1 MPAVE
6 GDGLVVGMLNLP
18 TQVDR
23 GIALHFHSSLH
34 STRAGS
40 LPAPA
45 RTADWS
51 AIRTGISLGGKSRQ
65 GCRASALHRFADEV
79 TLLCAIP
86 ASGAG
91 NKRRE
96 VFSALRKYAR
106 FLSPKE
112 LLPSPQHNLSRRE

>member
-51 AIRTGISLGGKSRQ
+51 AIRAGQHLTGRKIEAELQGVSPTSFCRRSNSSLRHPGFRCWEQAAGGFQ
-65 GCRASALHRFADEV
+65 
-79 TLLCAIP
+79 CAAQIRPLPVSEGTP
-86 ASGAG
+86 AFTTAQS
-91 NKRRE
+91 
-96 VFSALRKYAR
+96 L
-106 FLSPKE
+106 
-112 LLPSPQHNLSRRE
+112 